1 MKKVIAAGVGL
12 VVFVVSA
19 PVWAGSATSGPD
31 PHPMPPVVAEHVDQ
45 HLGMTEQMRTM
56 GVDPRM
62 TADPMW
68 ADMRNPGHI
77 AAEEHAQ
84 EQLDR
89 MLAR

>member
-1 MKKVIAAGVGL
+1 MKKLIAAAVVL
-12 VVFVVSA
+12 VAFMVSTA
-19 PVWAGSATSGPD
+19 AFAQPTTSGAR
-31 PHPMPPVVAEHVDQ
+31 PHPMAPVVSEHMDQ

-62 TADPMW
+62 NADPMW
-68 ADMRNPGHI
+68 ADMRNPAHI
-77 AAEEHAQ
+77 QAEEHMQ

>member
-1 MKKVIAAGVGL
+1 MKKLIAAGAVL
-12 VVFVVSA
+12 AAFMLSTA
-19 PVWAGSATSGPD
+19 LWAQPATPGPR
-31 PHPMPPVVAEHVDQ
+31 PHPAVPVTAEHIDQ

-62 TADPMW
+62 GADPMW

-77 AAEEHAQ
+77 QAEEHMQ

>member
-1 MKKVIAAGVGL
+1 MKKLIAAAVVL
-12 VVFVVSA
+12 VAFMVST
-19 PVWAGSATSGPD
+19 PLWAQPATPGTR
-31 PHPMPPVVAEHVDQ
+31 PHPMAPVVADDMDQ

-62 TADPMW
+62 DADPMW
-68 ADMRNPGHI
+68 AEMRNPAHI
-77 AAEEHAQ
+77 QAEEHMQ